1 MKTICVAFFTLCLFT
16 IANGQYA
23 ANLSFN
29 EPTELKEV
37 KQTNNIYKKIARRN
51 ALIQK
56 HNRLAQQN
64 LMQHIAKYLTYPE
77 QLRELMTEGRVVVQ
91 ITLNHNGEVKQCLI
105 TESPDPGFSREVE
118 RVIAEAPSVIGN
130 GGAYLGA
137 RRLVIPIDFT
147 LQ

>member
-37 KQTNNIYKKIARRN
+37 EQTNNIHKKIARRN
-51 ALIQK
+51 ALIKK

-77 QLRELMTEGRVVVQ
+77 KLRELMTEG
-91 ITLNHNGEVKQCLI
+91 
-105 TESPDPGFSREVE
+105 PDPAFSREVE

-130 GGAYLGA
+130 GSAYLGA